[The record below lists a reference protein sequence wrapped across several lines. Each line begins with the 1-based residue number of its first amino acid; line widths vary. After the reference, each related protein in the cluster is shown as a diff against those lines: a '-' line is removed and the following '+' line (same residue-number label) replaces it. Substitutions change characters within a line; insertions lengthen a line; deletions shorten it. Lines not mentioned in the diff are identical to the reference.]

1 MVHISES
8 RCAVPAGLS
17 LLLEGV
23 SDRLIS
29 TVSYVFTIS
38 WSLNYENLTE
48 YCARFTGAATAM
60 VSPTLLDGQLLQA
73 LRNDAAYLFLSS
85 LLIAFGT
92 LAAALCL
99 VLRRFNRLLLWLA
112 LFTFLDGVRLCLST
126 TTTALILGPSST
138 FSKLLAILSYF
149 VPIPAFFFFQASGFL
164 SRRFI
169 QFSYGMI
176 ALLISLAVGTL
187 FFGPLHIFYLVD
199 AVAMSATL
207 IALLLYFLRRSD
219 AAAIRFGLLMY
230 ATLVLCA
237 YIGGLFG
244 RTLRLEP
251 VGFLILLASLGYV
264 TAKTTFRRQE
274 QLIEIESE
282 LEIARRIQL
291 SLLPQDFPTSTDFQV
306 AARYCPMTSVAGD
319 FYEFLVAETHKVGLL
334 IADVS
339 GHGVPAALIASMVKL
354 AATSKRSY
362 ADDPSRLLA
371 EMNSVLC
378 GNTQTQFVTA
388 AYVYLDA
395 ERGELRYSAAAH
407 PPMLL
412 LRDGEVIALEQ
423 NGLMLAMF
431 SFAQYATMVHA
442 LRPGDRL
449 LLYTDGIVEAFN
461 AEEEEFGYARLGELM
476 KESLTLSPSETA
488 DLIISRVQDWA
499 PSQDD
504 DLTVILCDYLP
515 LVGPDR

>member
-1 MVHISES
+1 
-8 RCAVPAGLS
+8 
-17 LLLEGV
+17 
-23 SDRLIS
+23 
-29 TVSYVFTIS
+29 
-38 WSLNYENLTE
+38 
-48 YCARFTGAATAM
+48 M
-60 VSPTLLDGQLLQA
+60 VSPTLRDGQLLQA

-92 LAAALCL
+92 LAAALCV

-112 LFTFLDGVRLCLST
+112 LFTFLDGVRLCLN
-126 TTTALILGPSST
+126 TTAAALLIGPSASL
-138 FSKLLAILSYF
+138 SKILAVLSYF

-187 FFGPLHIFYLVD
+187 FFGPLHLFYLID
-199 AVAMSATL
+199 SVAMSAAL
-207 IALLLYFLRRSD
+207 IALIFYFLRWPD
-219 AAAIRFGLLMY
+219 AASTVLAIRFGLVTY

-237 YIGGLFG
+237 YVGGLLG

-264 TAKTTFRRQE
+264 TAKTTFRRHE
-274 QLIEIESE
+274 QLVEIESE

-291 SLLPQDFPTSTDFQV
+291 SLLPQDFPSSTDFQI

-319 FYEFLVAETHKVGLL
+319 FYEFLVAETHTVGLL

-388 AYVYLDA
+388 AYVYLAA
-395 ERGELRYSAAAH
+395 ELGELRYSAAAH

-423 NGLMLAMF
+423 NGLMLAAF
-431 SFAQYATMVHA
+431 SFAQYSTMVHS

-449 LLYTDGIVEAFN
+449 LLYTDGIVEAFH
-461 AEEEEFGYARLGELM
+461 ATGEEFGYARLCELM
-476 KESLTLSPSETA
+476 KESLSLSPLEA
-488 DLIISRVQDWA
+488 ANLIISRVRDWA

-504 DLTVILCDYLP
+504 DLTVIVCDYLP
-515 LVGPDR
+515 LAGTGR

>member
-1 MVHISES
+1 M
-8 RCAVPAGLS
+8 
-17 LLLEGV
+17 
-23 SDRLIS
+23 
-29 TVSYVFTIS
+29 
-38 WSLNYENLTE
+38 
-48 YCARFTGAATAM
+48 GAATAM
-60 VSPTLLDGQLLQA
+60 VSSTTLDGQLLQA

-85 LLIAFGT
+85 SLVAFGT
-92 LAAALCL
+92 IAAALCL

-112 LFTFLDGVRLCLST
+112 LFTFLDGVRLCLN
-126 TTTALILGPSST
+126 TTTATLLIGPSSA
-138 FSKLLAILSYF
+138 FSTILAVLTYC
-149 VPIPAFFFFQASGFL
+149 VPMPAFFFFEASGFL
-164 SRRFI
+164 SRRLI

-199 AVAMSATL
+199 AIAMSAAL
-207 IALLLYFLRRSD
+207 IALILYFLRRPD
-219 AAAIRFGLLMY
+219 AASTVSAIRFGLFMY
-230 ATLVLCA
+230 AMLVLCA
-237 YIGGLFG
+237 YIGGLLG

-264 TAKTTFRRQE
+264 TAKTTLRRQE

-291 SLLPQDFPTSTDFQV
+291 SLLPQDFPSSTEFQV

-319 FYEFLVAETHKVGLL
+319 FYEFLVAETRKAGLL

-388 AYVYLDA
+388 AYVFLDA

-407 PPMLL
+407 PPMLIF
-412 LRDGEVIALEQ
+412 RDGEVLALEQ
-423 NGLMLAMF
+423 NGLMLAVF
-431 SFAQYATMVHA
+431 SFAQYSTMVHS

-461 AEEEEFGYARLGELM
+461 AEEEEFGQARLCGLM
-476 KESLTLSPSETA
+476 KESLTFSPSETA
-488 DLIISRVQDWA
+488 DLIISRVRDWA

-504 DLTVILCDYLP
+504 DFTVIVCDYLP
-515 LVGPDR
+515 PAGIAT